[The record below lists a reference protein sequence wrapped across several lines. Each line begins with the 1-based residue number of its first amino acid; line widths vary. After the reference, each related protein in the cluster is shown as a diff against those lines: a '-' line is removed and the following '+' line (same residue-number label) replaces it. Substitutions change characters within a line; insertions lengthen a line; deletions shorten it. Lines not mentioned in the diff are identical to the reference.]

1 MIKLTDF
8 VQAKLYPNEEDV
20 IQDALRYLLR
30 GRPELRIQLAVYQYQ
45 TEPISL
51 AKAAQLAGV
60 SWPQMRQILFDHGVE
75 PRLGPETMEEAQ
87 AEVQALRQFFLTI
100 EGIEDVNVAR

>member
-1 MIKLTDF
+1 MLKLDDF
-8 VQAKLYPNEEDV
+8 VQAKLYPNKEDV

-30 GRPELRIQLAVYQYQ
+30 GRPELRIQLAIYQYQ

-60 SWPQMRQILFDHGVE
+60 SWMQMGQILRDHGVA
-75 PRLGPETMEEAQ
+75 PRLGAETLQEAQ
-87 AEVQALRQFFLTI
+87 DEVQALRDFF
-100 EGIEDVNVAR
+100 EEQA